1 MIDQLVIRVFREGL
15 LMVIVLSLAPIMVS
29 MLVGLLI
36 ALFQATTQIQ
46 EQTLTFVPKIL
57 AVFLTLGLLGPW
69 MISQMVIFTDAL
81 FRLIPLLY
89 R

>member
-1 MIDQLVIRVFREGL
+1 MIETLVIKVFREGL
-15 LMVIVLSLAPIMVS
+15 LMVIILSLGPIMVS
-29 MLVGLLI
+29 LVVGLLI

-69 MISQMVIFTDAL
+69 MISQMVKFANSIFT
-81 FRLIPLLY
+81 LIPLLF

>member
-15 LMVIVLSLAPIMVS
+15 LMVIILSLAPIMVS

-69 MISQMVIFTDAL
+69 MIGQMVIFTDAL
-81 FRLIPLLY
+81 FRLIPLLF

>member
-1 MIDQLVIRVFREGL
+1 MIEQLAIKVFREGL
-15 LMVIVLSLAPIMVS
+15 MMVIILSLVPIMVS

-57 AVFLTLGLLGPW
+57 AVFLTLALMGPW
-69 MISQMVIFTDAL
+69 MISQMVKFTDAI
-81 FRLIPLLY
+81 FNLIPLLF